1 MCGGGW
7 LLFDRSKS
15 PNQLPSMRFVK
26 YQKNEAQSQD
36 EYAYDNTTF
45 TKLIAILLCFV
56 QNICIYA
63 DVHIGKRETW
73 VLNYY
78 CFSRRFPSFWSHPF
92 LVCIIHLSSLLFNV
106 FMPLTKQ
113 SINEIRPTHK
123 KNQTN
128 KPKHKQ
134 KQQIK
139 NRLLYLDGA
148 IKFKVNHAF

>member
-1 MCGGGW
+1 MYLCGYSHWKKGDMGVELL
-7 LLFDRSKS
+7 LLF
-15 PNQLPSMRFVK
+15 
-26 YQKNEAQSQD
+26 A
-36 EYAYDNTTF
+36 T
-45 TKLIAILLCFV
+45 I
-56 QNICIYA
+56 
-63 DVHIGKRETW
+63 
-73 VLNYY
+73 
-78 CFSRRFPSFWSHPF
+78 SRFWSHPF

-113 SINEIRPTHK
+113 SINEIRPTK